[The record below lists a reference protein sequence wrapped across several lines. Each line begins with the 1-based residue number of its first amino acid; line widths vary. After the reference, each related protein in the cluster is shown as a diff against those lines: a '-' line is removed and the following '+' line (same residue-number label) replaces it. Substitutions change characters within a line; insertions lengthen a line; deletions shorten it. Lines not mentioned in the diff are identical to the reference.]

1 MEEEVVK
8 NMGSIMKQAQKI
20 QSEIARVQQ
29 ELSRKTVEASSG
41 GGMVTVVANGKQEII
56 SVKIEPEVVTS
67 GDIEMIQDLV
77 LAAVNEA
84 LKKSQ
89 EMIAEEMRKIT
100 GGLNIPGLG
109 SF

>member
-1 MEEEVVK
+1 MK

-20 QSEIARVQQ
+20 QAEMARVQE

-89 EMIAEEMRKIT
+89 EMIAEEMAKIT

-109 SF
+109 SL

>member
-1 MEEEVVK
+1 MK
-8 NMGSIMKQAQKI
+8 NMGSLMKQAQKI
-20 QSEIARVQQ
+20 QSEMARVQE